1 MLGDR
6 WTGERRGAMGQD
18 NSKDGMEHL
27 ASVEEVVLEMEEIA
41 TVEEAVEEQVMAEEV
56 VEEIAICEGGVKW
69 PSLPL
74 VDETATA
81 EEAMEEVAG
90 AKEVEELA
98 IAKGVGEA
106 VEVVEEEIAF
116 VEVVDGVAEVV
127 EMAAFDVE
135 EFGKGGKNQPEVL
148 VKKEDVKEVEKGADV
163 SKEVVKELEQ
173 KLEKLATLNRLEEEV
188 ASLRAEKGE
197 VLGQLAGAAA
207 RVEELATAA
216 VARCSA
222 CAALLAAPVYQCKAG
237 HKVCSVCR
245 ERVEVVRR
253 VVLGRRRPSC
263 PSCTA
268 AILGRDQGLE
278 ELLARVA
285 RVLEQI

>member
-1 MLGDR
+1 VLGDR

-18 NSKDGMEHL
+18 NSKNGMEHL

-98 IAKGVGEA
+98 IAKGAGEA

-135 EFGKGGKNQPEVL
+135 ELGEGGKDQPEVL
-148 VKKEDVKEVEKGADV
+148 VKKDVKEVEKGADV

-253 VVLGRRRPSC
+253 CPSC